1 MHFSLGKD
9 FKTYTDLMEKIEKF
23 KKTNFV
29 DLYVRDSRSIEA
41 AQKRLS
47 KKLNKELK
55 YYELKFTC
63 VAWWKEILFKR
74 RRKKKDLVSIF
85 RFYWSYIVKK

>member
-1 MHFSLGKD
+1 MSTSLSGRILKHIY
-9 FKTYTDLMEKIEKF
+9 TYLMEKIEKF
-23 KKTNFV
+23 KKTNVV

-55 YYELKFTC
+55 
-63 VAWWKEILFKR
+63 
-74 RRKKKDLVSIF
+74 
-85 RFYWSYIVKK
+85 

>member
-1 MHFSLGKD
+1 
-9 FKTYTDLMEKIEKF
+9 MEKIEKF

-63 VAWWKEILFKR
+63 VHGGKKFSSRGEQAKEEERPCK
-74 RRKKKDLVSIF
+74 
-85 RFYWSYIVKK
+85 YI

>member
-1 MHFSLGKD
+1 MADERVHFSLGED

-63 VAWWKEILFKR
+63 VHGGKKFSSRGEG
-74 RRKKKDLVSIF
+74 RRKTL
-85 RFYWSYIVKK
+85 

>member
-1 MHFSLGKD
+1 
-9 FKTYTDLMEKIEKF
+9 MEKIEKF

-29 DLYVRDSRSIEA
+29 DLYVRDSRSIEV

-55 YYELKFTC
+55 YYELKFTTC
-63 VAWWKEILFKR
+63 VHGGKKFSSRGEG
-74 RRKKKDLVSIF
+74 RRKTL
-85 RFYWSYIVKK
+85 